1 MSALSQ
7 MVNRVVGGGRGTAP
21 RMSRGGAG
29 RPTAGYG
36 RAGGTR
42 SQDEAIGRGVRG
54 LLRRF
59 R

>member
-7 MVNRVVGGGRGTAP
+7 MVHRVVGGGRGTTP
-21 RMSRGGAG
+21 RMSRGAG
-29 RPTAGYG
+29 RPATGYG

-42 SQDEAIGRGVRG
+42 RQDEAIGRGVRG